1 MHFLSKET
9 NIDFV
14 GVRYY
19 ALAISVVL
27 LLISGYAIVTKGL
40 NFGIDFTGGTMIE
53 VGYPTAVNLDEVRS
67 TLENGGYDNAIVQN
81 FGSLADVLI
90 RLPAIETENT
100 AEISNNIMTLLKAEH
115 GDEIELRRVEFVGPQ
130 VGEELAEDGGLAVLY
145 AMIGILIY
153 IAMRFEYRFAI
164 SSVAALVHDVI
175 ITVGYFALFEIDF
188 DLTVLAAILAVIGY
202 SLNDTIVI
210 FDRVRE
216 NFLKMRK
223 ATPLEVINKSIN
235 GTLGRTLITAGT
247 TLFVVI
253 ALYVLGGEAINA
265 FALAL
270 ILGIVIG
277 TYSSMYIAGTAVLL
291 MGVTK
296 NDLMKLD
303 KEETDANPDGSQV

>member
-19 ALAISVVL
+19 ALAISVIL

-67 TLENGGYDNAIVQN
+67 TLESGGYENAMVQN

-90 RLPAIETENT
+90 RLPTIETENT
-100 AEISNNIMTLLKAEH
+100 AELSNNIMTLLKAEH
-115 GDEIELRRVEFVGPQ
+115 SDEIQLRRVEFVGPQ

-235 GTLGRTLITAGT
+235 GTLGRTLITSGT

-296 NDLMKLD
+296 NDLIKLD
-303 KEETDANPDGSQV
+303 KEEIDVNPDGSQV

>member
-19 ALAISVVL
+19 ALAISVIL

-40 NFGIDFTGGTMIE
+40 NLGIDFTGGTMIE
-53 VGYPTAVNLDEVRS
+53 VGYPTAANLDEVRS
-67 TLENGGYDNAIVQN
+67 TLEGGGYENAMVQN

-90 RLPAIETENT
+90 RLPSIETENT

-115 GDEIELRRVEFVGPQ
+115 GDDIELRRVEFVGPQ

-175 ITVGYFALFEIDF
+175 ITVGVFALFEIDF

-235 GTLGRTLITAGT
+235 GTLGRTLITSGT

-296 NDLMKLD
+296 NDLIKLD
-303 KEETDANPDGSQV
+303 KEETDVNPDGSQV

>member
-40 NFGIDFTGGTMIE
+40 NLGIDFTGGTMIE
-53 VGYPTAVNLDEVRS
+53 VGYPTAANLDEVRS
-67 TLENGGYDNAIVQN
+67 TLEGGGYENAMVQN

-115 GDEIELRRVEFVGPQ
+115 SDEIQLRRVEFVGPQ

-235 GTLGRTLITAGT
+235 GTLGRTLITSGT

-296 NDLMKLD
+296 NDLIKLD
-303 KEETDANPDGSQV
+303 KETDVNPDGSQV

>member
-1 MHFLSKET
+1 
-9 NIDFV
+9 
-14 GVRYY
+14 
-19 ALAISVVL
+19 
-27 LLISGYAIVTKGL
+27 
-40 NFGIDFTGGTMIE
+40 
-53 VGYPTAVNLDEVRS
+53 
-67 TLENGGYDNAIVQN
+67 
-81 FGSLADVLI
+81 
-90 RLPAIETENT
+90 
-100 AEISNNIMTLLKAEH
+100 
-115 GDEIELRRVEFVGPQ
+115 
-130 VGEELAEDGGLAVLY
+130 
-145 AMIGILIY
+145 MIGILIY

-175 ITVGYFALFEIDF
+175 ITVGFFSLFEIDF

-223 ATPLEVINKSIN
+223 TEPLDVINKSIN
-235 GTLGRTLITAGT
+235 GTLGRTLITSGT

-296 NDLMKLD
+296 NDLVK
-303 KEETDANPDGSQV
+303 Q

>member
-27 LLISGYAIVTKGL
+27 LLVSGYAIVTKGL

-53 VGYPTAVNLDEVRS
+53 VGYPTAVDLDEVRS
-67 TLENGGYDNAIVQN
+67 TLENGGYDNAMVQN

-90 RLPAIETENT
+90 RLPTIETENT

-115 GDEIELRRVEFVGPQ
+115 SDEIQLRRVEFVGPQ

-235 GTLGRTLITAGT
+235 GTLGRTLITSGT

-296 NDLMKLD
+296 NDLIKLD
-303 KEETDANPDGSQV
+303 KEETDVNPDGSQV

>member
-27 LLISGYAIVTKGL
+27 LLVSGYAIVTKGL

-67 TLENGGYDNAIVQN
+67 TLENGGYENAMVQN

-115 GDEIELRRVEFVGPQ
+115 SDEIQLRRVEFVGPQ

-202 SLNDTIVI
+202 SLNDTIVV

-235 GTLGRTLITAGT
+235 GTLGRTLITSGT

-270 ILGIVIG
+270 LIGIMIG
-277 TYSSMYIAGTAVLL
+277 TFSSVYIAGTAVLL

-296 NDLMKLD
+296 NDLIKQD
-303 KEETDANPDGSQV
+303 KEETDVNPDGSQV